1 MAAGQEG
8 TGCPPAADAGEGAHP
23 GAGPDVQVPDAP
35 VAADLI
41 AAVLI
46 AVELVVEALA
56 AVVVLVCRVPAACQ
70 PVAARVPGGGVL
82 LPGSAGAGL

>member
-1 MAAGQEG
+1 MAVGEEG

-46 AVELVVEALA
+46 AEAPA
-56 AVVVLVCRVPAACQ
+56 GVVVLVCRVPAACR
-70 PVAARVPGGGVL
+70 PVAAQVPGGRVL
-82 LPGSAGAGL
+82 VPEPTGAGL